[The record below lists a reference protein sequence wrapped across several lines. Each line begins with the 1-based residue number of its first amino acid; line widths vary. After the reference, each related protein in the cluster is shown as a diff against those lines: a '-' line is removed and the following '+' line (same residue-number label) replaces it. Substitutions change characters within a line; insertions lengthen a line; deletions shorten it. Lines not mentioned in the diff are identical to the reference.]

1 MSSLNALSMI
11 ARAAAGGRSATGNV
25 ERHVEKSDTEL
36 AAVAQKYLR
45 MRRKRGDFFGADLF
59 ADPAWEILLDL
70 FAAGIE
76 GRVVS
81 ITSACIASGVPTTTA
96 LRWITLLVSRGA
108 VCRAPD
114 ARDHRRSHLYLSTE
128 AKAVMAEWLRAL
140 SQAYHD

>member
-1 MSSLNALSMI
+1 MASLEELSLI
-11 ARAAAGGRSATGNV
+11 ARVATGGRTVTSV
-25 ERHVEKSDTEL
+25 ERHVESSDTEL

-45 MRRKRGDFFGADLF
+45 MRRKRADLFGADLF

-96 LRWITLLVSRGA
+96 LRWIALLVSRGL

-128 AKAVMAEWLRAL
+128 AKATMAEWLRAL
-140 SQAYHD
+140 SQAYQD